1 MKKDWI
7 NELLENNIEPYV
19 TLYHWELPNITKEDL
34 KLISEPID
42 IYGQNIYNGW
52 MVKMGDDG
60 KIYDAGH
67 IDFEERY
74 LAQLN
79 RVIQDGADI
88 RGSF

>member
-1 MKKDWI
+1 M
-7 NELLENNIEPYV
+7 LLGHYPEEA
-19 TLYHWELPNITKEDL
+19 LRRFHKELPNITKEDL

-60 KIYDAGH
+60 KIHDAGH